1 MLYKTTNRLFNN
13 RYSCKVVVIFSGA
26 SLFRSRNLDQ
36 VLESLK
42 NIEISD
48 APKHGQVTRRD
59 TWQPQH
65 IKTQEDLDYG
75 FKLLNLVSS
84 IKDCDIRVESPWLSV
99 YTNSKKD
106 VDRIVALDQDRI
118 KYVSMPSV
126 KLDENTIVLPK
137 INYDYRVTLGK
148 TLRENTAF
156 VNWASNNKNL
166 KLTKSCT
173 RELARPRSWGGT
185 YFYITGENNLL
196 MAKMHLGGAI
206 NKIERIVKA

>member
-1 MLYKTTNRLFNN
+1 
-13 RYSCKVVVIFSGA
+13 VVIFSGA

-42 NIEISD
+42 SIVIDTTSKNTPTTS
-48 APKHGQVTRRD
+48 RS

-65 IKTQEDLDYG
+65 VRTQEDLDYG
-75 FKLLNLVSS
+75 FQLLNLISS
-84 IKDCDIRVESPWLSV
+84 MKDCDIRVESPWLSI
-99 YTNSKKD
+99 YTSSKKD
-106 VDRIVALDQDRI
+106 VDRIIALGSDRV
-118 KYVSMPSV
+118 KYVSLPSI
-126 KLDENTIVLPK
+126 KLDENIIVLPK

-148 TLRENTAF
+148 TIRENTAF
-156 VNWASNNKNL
+156 VDWASSNKNL

-173 RELARPRSWGGT
+173 KDLVQPRSWGGT

>member
-42 NIEISD
+42 NIEIAD
-48 APKHGQVTRRD
+48 VPKHGQVANRT
-59 TWQPQH
+59 TWHPRH

-75 FKLLNLVSS
+75 FRLLNLVSS

-148 TLRENTAF
+148 TLRESTAF
-156 VNWASNNKNL
+156 VDWASNNKNL

-173 RELARPRSWGGT
+173 RELAQPRSWGGT

>member
-1 MLYKTTNRLFNN
+1 M
-13 RYSCKVVVIFSGA
+13 VVFSGA

-36 VLESLK
+36 VLDSFK
-42 NIEISD
+42 NIEIPD
-48 APKHGQVTRRD
+48 ASKHGQVSSCRAG
-59 TWQPQH
+59 WQPQQ
-65 IKTQEDLDYG
+65 IKTQKDLDYG
-75 FKLLNLVSS
+75 FQLLNLVSS
-84 IKDCDIRVESPWLSV
+84 LKDYDIRVESPWLTV

-106 VDRIVALDQDRI
+106 VDRIVALDPDRI
-118 KYVSMPSV
+118 KYVSIPAV
-126 KLDENTIVLPK
+126 ELDENTIMLPK

-156 VNWASNNKNL
+156 VDWANSNKNL
-166 KLTKSCT
+166 KLTKSCS
-173 RELARPRSWGGT
+173 RELTRPRSWGGT